1 VLSHANLLANLR
13 AMGEAVEV
21 SSDDVFVSWLPL
33 YHDMGLI
40 GAWFGSLYFGMPLV
54 LMSPLAFLSRPV
66 RWLRAISRHRGT
78 LSPAPNFAYD
88 LCARKLADADLQGSI
103 SLPGAW
109 R

>member
-1 VLSHANLLANLR
+1 
-13 AMGEAVEV
+13 
-21 SSDDVFVSWLPL
+21 
-33 YHDMGLI
+33 MGLI
-40 GAWFGSLYFGMPLV
+40 GAWFGSLYFGMRLV

-88 LCARKLADADLQGSI
+88 LCARKLADADLRGSI
-103 SLPGAW
+103 CLPGAW